1 MPLPSSGAIS
11 LNQIHVE
18 AGGTSNTQASLNDA
32 DIRAMIGKSNNAQN
46 SFSEYRGVSAAAP
59 SGTYK
64 GRTITTGNGF
74 PSGYVTLSSGSKLVV
89 VTCQLA
95 GPNNTYVSLGG
106 TNMTLA
112 AKMEGAA
119 SGGVWPGGVTSA
131 IYYLVTSASGSTYIT
146 GNGGSGRSVTHTWE
160 ITGYNSSTPASTAAV
175 QNTNPNSYSKVIGL
189 TTQFNGI
196 TIGSGVSEDTVPANQ
211 GGISVSNSDSLIQ
224 IDLESATNHYTWR
237 DEGTGSGTTNY
248 TVTHNGTGSGYNNT
262 STIFQLTA
270 AHWK

>member
-1 MPLPSSGAIS
+1 MTLPSSGAIS
-11 LNQIHVE
+11 LNQLHVE
-18 AGGTSNTQASLNDA
+18 AGGSSGSQAAMNDS
-32 DIRAMIGKSNNAQN
+32 DIRTMIGKGSTSQN
-46 SFSEYRGVSAAAP
+46 SFNEYYGVSAAAP
-59 SGTYK
+59 SGTYI

-74 PSGYVTLSSGSKLVV
+74 PAGYVTLSSGSKLVV

-131 IYYLVTSASGSTYIT
+131 VYYLVTSASGSTYIG

-160 ITGYNSSTPASTAAV
+160 ITGYNSSTPVSTAAV
-175 QNTNPNSYSKVIGL
+175 QNTNSNSYSKVISL
-189 TTQFNGI
+189 STQYNGI
-196 TIGSGVSEDTVPANQ
+196 SIGSGVSEDTTPANN
-211 GGISVSNSDSLIQ
+211 GGMSVSNSDSLQQ

-237 DEGTGSGTTNY
+237 DENTGSGTTNY
-248 TVTHNGTGSGYNNT
+248 TVTHNGTGAGYNNT
-262 STIFQLTA
+262 STILQLAA